1 MTTQALAPRSV
12 NVNGHEMTTADLY
25 PDPDS
30 FVAPGME
37 NVTPDELRI
46 PILRLVQAQS
56 KIEEKAGHE
65 GEWHNSVTGEFAE
78 RPELLIIGVNKGRI
92 MFPETYNAENK
103 ALCASDDGKSP
114 RPDFVGTEIET
125 VLVDVNTKKKSV
137 RTDRIPAKCE
147 GCPFGQWG
155 EDGTPP
161 ACSEVEVF
169 AGVGE
174 DGLPVLVQIKS
185 SGMKA
190 VGGLKT
196 LIVANGI
203 RKSIRAGSAHKM
215 DDKGDYFVPV
225 FTVGSKPSPEWQ
237 KIALRLAKA
246 GNLAARGQQ
255 AAMEVDN
262 APRST
267 ADQGEPE
274 DLGFEPTD
282 SGSAD
287 EYPF

>member
-1 MTTQALAPRSV
+1 MTQQALAPR
-12 NVNGHEMTTADLY
+12 NGGELTVDDIY
-25 PDPDS
+25 PDPDN
-30 FVAPGME
+30 FIPPGME

-56 KIEEKAGHE
+56 KIDDKAGHE
-65 GEWHNSVTGEFAE
+65 GEWHNNVTGEFAE

-92 MFPETYNAENK
+92 MFPETYDATNK
-103 ALCASDDGKSP
+103 ALCASDDGRAP
-114 RPDFVGTEIET
+114 RPDFIGTEIET

-147 GCPFGQWG
+147 GCLFGQWG
-155 EDGTPP
+155 ENSEPP
-161 ACSEVEVF
+161 ACSEVAVF

-174 DGLPVLVQIKS
+174 DGLPVLMQIKS

-215 DDKGDYFVPV
+215 DDKGDYYVPV
-225 FTVGSKPSPEWQ
+225 FTIGGKPSAEWQ
-237 KIALRLAKA
+237 QTALRLAKA
-246 GNLAARGQQ
+246 GNLAARNQ
-255 AAMEVDN
+255 AAAMDVDN
-262 APRST
+262 APQQST
-267 ADQGEPE
+267 DQGGAE
-274 DLGFEPTD
+274 DPGFEPAGD
-282 SGSAD
+282 SAD